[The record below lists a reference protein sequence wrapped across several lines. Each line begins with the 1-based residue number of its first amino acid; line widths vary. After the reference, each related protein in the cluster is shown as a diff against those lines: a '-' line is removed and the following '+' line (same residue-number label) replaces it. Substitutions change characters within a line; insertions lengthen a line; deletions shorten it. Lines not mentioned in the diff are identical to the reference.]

1 MCDYRFGAFPGL
13 LIDQFIDYSALKGRF
28 MLRKQYSVE

>member
-1 MCDYRFGAFPGL
+1 

-28 MLRKQYSVE
+28 MLRKQYSVEW